1 MQLSVIAREPHKDA
15 ISLAALDYECSRTE
29 LELNLQVS
37 LSNPF
42 SR

>member
-1 MQLSVIAREPHKDA
+1 MQLSAIAHEPHKDA
-15 ISLAALDYECSRTE
+15 ISLTALYYEYSRTE

-37 LSNPF
+37 LSNPS